1 MAATLTAMRGIGNH
15 RQAVNWRWRPASV
28 ICLPSV
34 LVMQAALS
42 LRFIWSNTAFMD
54 EALYLRS
61 GHMEIAH
68 WLHNA
73 PLQAGY
79 PFQTYFSGSP
89 VVYPPIGAIADS
101 VGGLAGARLLSLA
114 FMLGATGFLYA
125 AALRLFDRQVAIAA
139 AAVFIILGPTQALGA
154 LATYD
159 AMSVFLTALAAWL
172 VVRAE
177 GRASEPLIALSALVM
192 AIADAGKYASALWDP
207 AIIALAVVT
216 AGHAGWMRSTARGI
230 RLALYLAVILAG
242 ALFWGGHSYIKGI
255 EYTTLARTTGTT
267 PPVQVLE
274 YAFGLIGI
282 VLLLASL
289 GCIISFRRS
298 WRDRLTCLIL
308 ILTGA
313 AVLAPVQEAR
323 IHTLISLYK
332 HVVFGAWF
340 GAMAAGYALV
350 QILRSFQT
358 KDGRT
363 WYTVTPIA
371 AAIMITGELIY
382 VVVGITAFSGFV
394 QATAL
399 SDQWPDQA
407 QTVKAILTVMQK
419 EHGPCLMTENEV
431 FSYYLPGEIPD
442 PDTTCAGAYGF
453 GFWSTVQQRYISGI
467 PAYVTAI
474 HAHHFTVI
482 EIDQHELDPF
492 YAPVAAA
499 AAASNYT
506 LISSVPDSIGSQ
518 PIEVWCYEPRRILAG
533 F

>member
-1 MAATLTAMRGIGNH
+1 MAATITAVRGIGHH
-15 RQAVNWRWRPASV
+15 RQSVNWRWRPASV

-34 LVMQAALS
+34 LVLQAALS

-54 EALYLRS
+54 EALYLRA

-68 WLHNA
+68 WLHDV
-73 PLQAGY
+73 PLQPGY
-79 PFQTYFSGSP
+79 LFQTYFSGAP
-89 VVYPPIGAIADS
+89 VVYPPVGALADS
-101 VGGLAGARLLSLA
+101 AGGLAGARLLSLA

-125 AALRLFDRQVAIAA
+125 AALRLFDRQVAITAA
-139 AAVFIILGPTQALGA
+139 VVFIILGPTQALGA

-159 AMSVFLTALAAWL
+159 AMSVFLTALAVWL
-172 VVRAE
+172 VIRAE

-192 AIADAGKYASALWDP
+192 AIADAAKYASALWDP

-216 AGHAGWMRSTARGI
+216 TGHGGWPRSTARGI

-255 EYTTLARTTGTT
+255 EYTTLARATGTT

-274 YAFGLIGI
+274 YASGLIGI

-298 WRDRLTCLIL
+298 WRDGITCL

-313 AVLAPVQEAR
+313 AVLAPVQEAH
-323 IHTLISLYK
+323 IHTVTSLWK

-340 GAMAAGYALV
+340 GAIAAGYALV

-363 WYTVTPIA
+363 SYTVTPVA
-371 AAIMITGELIY
+371 AAMMITGELIFA
-382 VVVGITAFSGFV
+382 VVGVAAFSGFFK
-394 QATAL
+394 ATAL
-399 SDQWPDQA
+399 SHQWPDQA
-407 QTVKAILTVMQK
+407 QAVKAISAVMQK
-419 EHGPCLMTENEV
+419 DHGPCLMTEDEV
-431 FSYYLPGEIPD
+431 FSYYLPREIPD

-467 PAYVTAI
+467 PAYVTAL
-474 HAHHFTVI
+474 HAHYFAVI
-482 EIDQHELDPF
+482 EIDEHEDESV
-492 YAPVAAA
+492 YAPVAAT

-506 LISSVPDSIGSQ
+506 LVLSVPDSTG
-518 PIEVWCYEPRRILAG
+518 PRPTEVWAYEPRRTLAR